1 MIPILYDSNETQFT
15 TNGLGRLHDC
25 ISCIVTEERNGI
37 YECDFEYP
45 VNGANYNLIQCG
57 RIIGVTHDD
66 TGNIQPF
73 DIVSYSKPLNGIVS
87 FHAVHI
93 SYRQSGIVVSG
104 TNITS
109 LDAAFAMLD
118 TDDNPFTYE
127 NDGNQSGYMAAADG
141 VPKSV
146 RQMLGG
152 IEGSILDTYGGEYEW
167 DGWVVRLHRQR
178 GRLTDFKIRYGINLT
193 EYNEDLDYSGSYN
206 AAVPY
211 WLGDNNELVK
221 GDKVLSGLPSY
232 NGHER
237 CAPLDLS
244 QKFESK
250 PTKAQLEQM
259 ALSTMLSNA
268 TNTPGQSIKVD
279 FIRLDKTGEY
289 KELNQLMTCR
299 LCDRVAVEFP
309 QYGMSGTFKI
319 VKTVYDVLLERFTEM
334 ELGTLSTTL
343 SEALGIG
350 SGSSSAGGGG
360 GSSVLDF
367 YPVGS
372 YYETS
377 DANFDPNTDFGGTW
391 TLVSSKDAYIVE
403 EGAGGT
409 DNAWHY
415 RKWSDG
421 TSEAWV
427 RIEKTL
433 TGTSTAAPWTGNMYN
448 MGTSN
453 YPDGLFL
460 SAPTGTISGSVG
472 SGYCVVSYMQFYGN
486 GISTTLTS
494 NVTGSQNCVIRAYA
508 VGRWSNTSDTYYR
521 WHRTA

>member
-1 MIPILYDSNETQFT
+1 MIPILYEANETDFGS
-15 TNGLGRLHDC
+15 NGLGRLRDC
-25 ISCIVTEERNGI
+25 ISCKVFEERNSI

-127 NDGNQSGYMAAADG
+127 NDGNQSGHMAAADG

-268 TNTPGQSIKVD
+268 TNTPGQSIKVN

-289 KELNQLMTCR
+289 KELNQLMKCR

-350 SGSSSAGGGG
+350 SGSSGYSGRGG

-377 DANFDPNTDFGGTW
+377 DVSFNPNTAWGGTW
-391 TLVSSKDAYIVE
+391 VLETEGQVHVSAGSTYGVS
-403 EGAGGT
+403 GA
-409 DNAWHY
+409 
-415 RKWSDG
+415 
-421 TSEAWV
+421 
-427 RIEKTL
+427 L
-433 TGTSTAAPWTGNMYN
+433 T
-448 MGTSN
+448 
-453 YPDGLFL
+453 
-460 SAPTGTISGSVG
+460 
-472 SGYCVVSYMQFYGN
+472 
-486 GISTTLTS
+486 
-494 NVTGSQNCVIRAYA
+494 
-508 VGRWSNTSDTYYR
+508 NTSDGGEKTHTLRVNEMPSHTHALYYYNASGDKSFGYQYQGKGYQSNEATSSSGIVNTGGGGAHNNMQPYIVVNR